1 MLKVEQTLTC
11 DACGSKIRSLTQI
24 VVQGTSMEVIAC
36 GPAGMTIWTDV
47 CDECKD
53 PLMRAFYVLR
63 TAKAAEAAKAA
74 E

>member
-36 GPAGMTIWTDV
+36 GPAGRTIWTDV
-47 CDECKD
+47 RDDGKD
-53 PLMRAFYVLR
+53 PLIRDLYGLR
-63 TAKAAEAAKAA
+63 TRKAPESAHAHE
-74 E
+74 